1 MGRKIQFGTLKVDF
15 DKTSRQIIGFEGRK
29 IGFEDNS

>member
-1 MGRKIQFGTLKVDF
+1 MRRKIQFGMLKVGF
-15 DKTSRQIIGFEGRK
+15 DKISRQIIGFKGRK